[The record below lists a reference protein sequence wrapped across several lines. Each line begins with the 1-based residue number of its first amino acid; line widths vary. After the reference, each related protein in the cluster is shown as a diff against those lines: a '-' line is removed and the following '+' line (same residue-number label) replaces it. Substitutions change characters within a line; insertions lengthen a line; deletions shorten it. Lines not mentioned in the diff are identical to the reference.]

1 MDTGTVI
8 NIARQT
14 VWIIVKTAVPVLL
27 VSMIVGL
34 VISLFQTLTSIQEQ
48 TLTFVPKLIAI
59 LLTLML
65 LGAWMLNQITGFMGN
80 LWNFKVGFAIALSVI
95 VYAIHP
101 DMSVEYDNM
110 IDYCIIALQEVIVG
124 VILGAASF
132 FCVQIIQF
140 SGKIIDM
147 DIGISMAQLY
157 DQVCT
162 DFL

>member
-80 LWNFKVGFAIALSVI
+80 LWNF
-95 VYAIHP
+95 
-101 DMSVEYDNM
+101 
-110 IDYCIIALQEVIVG
+110 
-124 VILGAASF
+124 
-132 FCVQIIQF
+132 
-140 SGKIIDM
+140 
-147 DIGISMAQLY
+147 
-157 DQVCT
+157 
-162 DFL
+162 

>member
-59 LLTLML
+59 LFTLML

-80 LWNFKVGFAIALSVI
+80 LWNFSQYI
-95 VYAIHP
+95 
-101 DMSVEYDNM
+101 
-110 IDYCIIALQEVIVG
+110 
-124 VILGAASF
+124 
-132 FCVQIIQF
+132 
-140 SGKIIDM
+140 
-147 DIGISMAQLY
+147 
-157 DQVCT
+157 
-162 DFL
+162 

>member
-65 LGAWMLNQITGFMGN
+65 LGAWMLNQITGFVGN
-80 LWNFKVGFAIALSVI
+80 LWNFSQYI
-95 VYAIHP
+95 
-101 DMSVEYDNM
+101 
-110 IDYCIIALQEVIVG
+110 
-124 VILGAASF
+124 
-132 FCVQIIQF
+132 
-140 SGKIIDM
+140 
-147 DIGISMAQLY
+147 
-157 DQVCT
+157 
-162 DFL
+162 

>member
-8 NIARQT
+8 TIARQT

-80 LWNFKVGFAIALSVI
+80 LWNFSQYI
-95 VYAIHP
+95 
-101 DMSVEYDNM
+101 
-110 IDYCIIALQEVIVG
+110 
-124 VILGAASF
+124 
-132 FCVQIIQF
+132 
-140 SGKIIDM
+140 
-147 DIGISMAQLY
+147 
-157 DQVCT
+157 
-162 DFL
+162 

>member
-65 LGAWMLNQITGFMGN
+65 LGAWMLNQIKGFMGN
-80 LWNFKVGFAIALSVI
+80 LWNFSQYI
-95 VYAIHP
+95 
-101 DMSVEYDNM
+101 
-110 IDYCIIALQEVIVG
+110 
-124 VILGAASF
+124 
-132 FCVQIIQF
+132 
-140 SGKIIDM
+140 
-147 DIGISMAQLY
+147 
-157 DQVCT
+157 
-162 DFL
+162 

>member
-14 VWIIVKTAVPVLL
+14 VWIIVKIAVPVLL

-80 LWNFKVGFAIALSVI
+80 LWNFSQYI
-95 VYAIHP
+95 
-101 DMSVEYDNM
+101 
-110 IDYCIIALQEVIVG
+110 
-124 VILGAASF
+124 
-132 FCVQIIQF
+132 
-140 SGKIIDM
+140 
-147 DIGISMAQLY
+147 
-157 DQVCT
+157 
-162 DFL
+162 

>member
-80 LWNFKVGFAIALSVI
+80 LWNCSQYI
-95 VYAIHP
+95 
-101 DMSVEYDNM
+101 
-110 IDYCIIALQEVIVG
+110 
-124 VILGAASF
+124 
-132 FCVQIIQF
+132 
-140 SGKIIDM
+140 
-147 DIGISMAQLY
+147 
-157 DQVCT
+157 
-162 DFL
+162 